1 MKKKTYKFQKETY
14 EIIGACFEVHKVL
27 GCGFL
32 EGVYQEALEIEFKRR
47 GIPYEREKEL
57 PIDYKGEVLK
67 KKYNADFVCYNEII
81 VELKALSELR
91 EDHMAQVLNYLKAT
105 KFELGLIFNFGERSL
120 KYKRVILESV

>member
-47 GIPYEREKEL
+47 GIPFEREKDL
-57 PIDYKGEVLK
+57 SIDYKGEVLK

-105 KFELGLIFNFGERSL
+105 KFELGFIFNFGERSL

>member
-1 MKKKTYKFQKETY
+1 MEKGAYKFQKETY

-57 PIDYKGEVLK
+57 PIDYKGEILK
-67 KKYNADFVCYNEII
+67 KQYNADFVCYNGII

-105 KFELGLIFNFGERSL
+105 KFELGFIFNFGERSL